1 MPITELIIGA
11 ISGGA
16 TLCGIVWK
24 IHHSLT
30 KKSLEHETR
39 LKNIEHCN
47 DLQQVHIENM
57 KVNHSG
63 LDTRLVRVEDN
74 IESLKIS
81 VAEILQILKHRK

>member
-1 MPITELIIGA
+1 MPIDLILAA
-11 ISGGA
+11 ITGGA
-16 TLCGIVWK
+16 TMCGVVWK
-24 IHHSLT
+24 IHHSLNR
-30 KKSLEHETR
+30 KSLEHETR
-39 LKNIEHCN
+39 LKDIEHCN
-47 DLQQVHIENM
+47 DMQQVHIDNM

>member
-1 MPITELIIGA
+1 MPVTELIIGA
-11 ISGGA
+11 VSAGA
-16 TLCGIVWK
+16 TIFGVVWR

-39 LKNIEHCN
+39 LKNIEHIN
-47 DLQQVHIENM
+47 DIQQVHIENM
-57 KVNHSG
+57 KLNHSG
-63 LDTRLVRVEDN
+63 LDTRLLRVEDN